1 MHIGRQHPEIIADIV
16 AGDFESAVEKYSC
29 LRIKPDKNKYT
40 RL

>member
-1 MHIGRQHPEIIADIV
+1 V

-40 RL
+40 RLWTLTPTR